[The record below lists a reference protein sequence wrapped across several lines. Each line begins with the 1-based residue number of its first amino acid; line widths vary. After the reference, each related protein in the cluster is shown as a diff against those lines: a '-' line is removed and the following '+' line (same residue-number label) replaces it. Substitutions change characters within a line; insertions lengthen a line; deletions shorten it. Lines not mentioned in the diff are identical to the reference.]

1 MCGSNC
7 ELQDLTNRPLDRATA
22 YVMEVITEK
31 SKTMTN
37 STTNINTDISV
48 NGQKLEKVT
57 SFEHLGATLS
67 KDGICSA

>member
-1 MCGSNC
+1 
-7 ELQDLTNRPLDRATA
+7 
-22 YVMEVITEK
+22 MEVITEK